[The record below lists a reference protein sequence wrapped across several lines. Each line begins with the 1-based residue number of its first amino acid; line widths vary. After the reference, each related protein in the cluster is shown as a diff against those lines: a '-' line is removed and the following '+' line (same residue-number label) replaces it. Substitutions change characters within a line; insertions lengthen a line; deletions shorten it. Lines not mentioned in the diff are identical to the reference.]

1 MPKIIPAFNNKGPLA
16 DLVAESI
23 SVIIPTYNEKDSL
36 VHLIKSLK
44 RVLQDYQNW
53 EVLFIDDG
61 STDDSIE
68 LLTEIVNNESG
79 FKLVQL
85 HRNYG
90 KSAAL
95 AEGFK
100 VATGDYIITMDADLQ
115 DDPQEIPNLI
125 SKLEEG
131 YDLVTGWKK
140 NRKDPWT
147 KRIPSKI
154 ANFVTGLITGVKVH
168 DMNCGLKIYRRVV
181 VKSIDIY
188 GGRHRYI
195 PALAGQKRFRVT
207 EIPVK
212 HHRRQYGETKY
223 GGSRLFHGFFDLIT
237 ILFLNRYTEK
247 PLHLFGLFGL
257 FCISVSF
264 LSELYVVFLKIFL
277 QHPFAKHFA
286 MMLFGAMLF
295 VLGLWFF
302 SIGLIGEMVAQTT
315 QDRED
320 RVKQILGS

>member
-1 MPKIIPAFNNKGPLA
+1 MNK
-16 DLVAESI
+16 SI
-23 SVIIPTYNEKDSL
+23 SVIIPTYNEQGSL
-36 VHLIKSLK
+36 VELVESLK
-44 RVLQDYQNW
+44 DVLKSQKDW
-53 EVLFIDDG
+53 EVIFVDDG
-61 STDDSIE
+61 STDDSIQ
-68 LLTEIVNNESG
+68 LLTEIAHKEPN
-79 FKLVQL
+79 FKLIQF

-100 VATGDYIITMDADLQ
+100 LAEGEYVITMDADLQ
-115 DDPQEIPNLI
+115 DDPHEIPTLI

-131 YDLVTGWKK
+131 YDLVIGWKK
-140 NRKDPWT
+140 DRKDPWT
-147 KRIPSKI
+147 KRFPSKI

-168 DMNCGLKIYRRVV
+168 DMNCGLKIYRRAV

-195 PALAGQKRFRVT
+195 PALAGQKQFRIA

-212 HHRRQYGETKY
+212 HHERQYGVTKY

-237 ILFLNRYTEK
+237 ILFLNRYTQK

-257 FCISVSF
+257 SCIALSF
-264 LSELYVVFLKIFL
+264 LSELYVVFLKIFFD
-277 QHPFAKHFA
+277 HPFQKHFA

-315 QDRED
+315 QDREE
-320 RVKQILGS
+320 RIKKIFGN